1 MILIQIILFPFHF
14 LFRIAARTILL
25 IFTLGA
31 ALIIPISLIIAWMAL
46 REDALSELPDFLT
59 KFLNVYILLSTLGVF
74 GAVLKLIWKAVLSTL
89 SKIGKAILEIVGD
102 GWMPYPALDF
112 RKSIAVTR
120 ERNIDLWFTSAIRAN
135 AYSWQLVIASSMAV
149 ILVLLAYL
157 SMTKDNQW
165 RTKDNQ
171 WRNEVLGY
179 LHDPPPHVVV
189 MAPNDPV
196 SSYLFQKGTVFSL
209 PFVEDGS
216 PRTGAGICLTDY
228 HKAWLAEFK
237 DAVVKCSE
245 KSKVLLEVVGFASIA
260 PDKGEGLGGGGGF
273 PSSDPLNCEIG
284 NRRAE
289 EVVDFLI
296 ADGGSDLACG
306 TGADRRRDGD
316 DRYGRKNQCQ
326 RSKSKFE
333 FEIGPKLGVK
343 ISYKPWACHNQ
354 LALKKPADD
363 GCLERGRR
371 RYAVE
376 FLNRSVHLKLGNDA
390 CKTERTTTKADVGEL
405 DDPVKSL
412 PPREERPPSAA

>member
-25 IFTLGA
+25 ILTLGA
-31 ALIIPISLIIAWMAL
+31 ALILPISLIIAWMAL
-46 REDALSELPDFLT
+46 GEDALAELPDFFT
-59 KFLNVYILLSTLGVF
+59 KKVFNIYVLLGALGVS
-74 GAVLKLIWKAVLSTL
+74 GAVLKKIWKAVLSTL

-102 GWMPYPALDF
+102 GWLPYPALDF

-120 ERNIDLWFTSAIRAN
+120 ERNIDLWFTSAIRVN
-135 AYSWQLVIASSMAV
+135 AYSWQLVIASFMAV

-157 SMTKDNQW
+157 SI
-165 RTKDNQ
+165 TKDNQ

-273 PSSDPLNCEIG
+273 PSSVPLNCEIG

-296 ADGGSDLACG
+296 ADGGGDLACG
-306 TGADRRRDGD
+306 TGADRRRNGD

-333 FEIGPKLGVK
+333 FEIGPKPSVK
-343 ISYKPWACHNQ
+343 TSYKPWACHNQ

-390 CKTERTTTKADVGEL
+390 CKTERTTAKADVGEL

>member
-25 IFTLGA
+25 ILTLGA
-31 ALIIPISLIIAWMAL
+31 ALILPISLIIAWMAL
-46 REDALSELPDFLT
+46 GEDALAELPDFFT
-59 KFLNVYILLSTLGVF
+59 KKVFNIYVLLGALGVS
-74 GAVLKLIWKAVLSTL
+74 GAVLKKIWKAVLSTL

-102 GWMPYPALDF
+102 GWLPYPALDF

-120 ERNIDLWFTSAIRAN
+120 ERNIDLWFTSAIRVN
-135 AYSWQLVIASSMAV
+135 AYSWQLVIASFMAV

-157 SMTKDNQW
+157 SI
-165 RTKDNQ
+165 TKDNQ

-260 PDKGEGLGGGGGF
+260 PDKREGLGGGGGF
-273 PSSDPLNCEIG
+273 SSSDPLNCEIG

-296 ADGGSDLACG
+296 ADGGGDLACG

-390 CKTERTTTKADVGEL
+390 CKTERTTTKADVGGL
-405 DDPVKSL
+405 GDPVKSL